1 MQVDSNTIYNKD
13 IIFID
18 TDNALYNDST
28 YLDFYVDIL
37 QPIKNVVYVKII
49 QSSITIDH
57 NIILSEGAIND
68 NDPIYIMMNDYKR
81 ISSFIRDTPTSEGN
95 LFKFFDMINID
106 LTKTYHLTKNFN
118 ITNLPTLLTY
128 KNEYPNHTFDANDTS
143 VYLLNPIEP
152 NLKRFNIEIRDKK
165 NNLIA
170 KNDIGSFKM
179 TICVY
184 SLKKNL

>member
-1 MQVDSNTIYNKD
+1 
-13 IIFID
+13 
-18 TDNALYNDST
+18 
-28 YLDFYVDIL
+28 
-37 QPIKNVVYVKII
+37 VVYVKII

-152 NLKRFNIEIRDKK
+152 NLKMI
-165 NNLIA
+165 
-170 KNDIGSFKM
+170 
-179 TICVY
+179 
-184 SLKKNL
+184 